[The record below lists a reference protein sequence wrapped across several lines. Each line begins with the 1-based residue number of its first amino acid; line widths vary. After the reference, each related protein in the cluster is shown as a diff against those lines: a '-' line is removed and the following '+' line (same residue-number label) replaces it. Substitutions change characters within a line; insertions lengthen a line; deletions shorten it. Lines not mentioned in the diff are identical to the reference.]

1 MHFKSKLLEV
11 GKIFFIL
18 NSVQIMISID
28 RYTYICM
35 LAVAFKMKVPTKV
48 LMIISDLY

>member
-18 NSVQIMISID
+18 NSVQILISLFG
-28 RYTYICM
+28 CVHV
-35 LAVAFKMKVPTKV
+35 LAGP
-48 LMIISDLY
+48 